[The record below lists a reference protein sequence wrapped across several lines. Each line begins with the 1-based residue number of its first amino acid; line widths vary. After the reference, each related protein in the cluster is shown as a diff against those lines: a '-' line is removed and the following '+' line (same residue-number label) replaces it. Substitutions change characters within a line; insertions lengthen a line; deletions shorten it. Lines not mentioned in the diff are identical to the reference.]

1 MLSGK
6 IVIRRGGSDEGE
18 KPFWIS
24 YADLMT
30 ALMVLF
36 LVVMVIALLS
46 VTQQIR
52 SMKKA
57 EVERTQEINELLSQI
72 EHEAENFDGISVS
85 RERLTI
91 DFGEKARFGVGDYR
105 LADETVLL
113 LRQFVPELLRVAK
126 SDLGQR
132 WFKRVLVEGF
142 TDTTGS
148 YLYNLDLSLKRAHS
162 VVCSL
167 VSPRPGM
174 PELSAEDATLIRS
187 LFLVGGFSFNAQR
200 ASLEESRRVELRLD
214 FLALGESRGGGVP
227 LLSNS
232 DDVPLGRCQLP

>member
-6 IVIRRGGSDEGE
+6 IVLRRGGSEEGE

-52 SMKKA
+52 SIKQA
-57 EVERTQEINELLSQI
+57 EVQREQEINELLTRI
-72 EHEAENFDGISVS
+72 EHEADRFQGVSIS

-91 DFGEKARFGVGDYR
+91 DFGEKARFGVGDHR
-105 LADETVLL
+105 LSEETVVL
-113 LRQFVPELLRVAK
+113 LRQFVPQLLDVAR
-126 SDLGQR
+126 SDLGQK

-148 YLYNLDLSLKRAHS
+148 YLFNLDLSLKRAHA

-167 VSPRPGM
+167 VESRAGLPD
-174 PELSAEDATLIRS
+174 LSAEDAALIRS

-214 FLALGESRGGGVP
+214 FLALGEVRRDAVALPTSG
-227 LLSNS
+227 N
-232 DDVPLGRCQLP
+232 DVPLGRCRLQ